1 MLAADT
7 TWVEP
12 YFDAEITY
20 AEITGLVA
28 TDVPEQR
35 KIRRHFTTVDKPF

>member
-7 TWVEP
+7 SWVEP

-20 AEITGLVA
+20 AEITDDFLV
-28 TDVPEQR
+28 
-35 KIRRHFTTVDKPF
+35 RRLD